1 MEHFPVGSISYG
13 GISRHPSTQVEA
25 EVSESHTRKT
35 SDASSDL
42 LTTLLELDGYHQLLA
57 MRAHGIRAPML
68 QTLKLELTKLDRGQ
82 VVFEGSP
89 DRSVYNPIGTV
100 HGGYAATLLDSAC
113 GIAVHS
119 KLRIGQTYT
128 TLELKVAFQRAL
140 TEKSGPVRAEG
151 RVISMG
157 GRAAFAE
164 ATLTDGEG
172 RLCASATSTLLIYEN
187 PARPKAETAEQ

>member
-1 MEHFPVGSISYG
+1 VSDSPTRETSSA
-13 GISRHPSTQVEA
+13 ST
-25 EVSESHTRKT
+25 
-35 SDASSDL
+35 DL
-42 LTTLLELDGYHQLLA
+42 LMTLSELDGYDQLLA
-57 MRAHGIRAPML
+57 MRAHGITAPML
-68 QTLKLELTKLDRGQ
+68 QTLKLEMTKLDRGQ

-89 DRSVYNPIGTV
+89 DRTVYNPIGTV

-119 KLRIGQTYT
+119 KLRIGQSYA
-128 TLELKVAFQRAL
+128 TLELKVSFQHAL
-140 TEKSGPVRAEG
+140 TQKSGPVRAEG

-172 RLCASATSTLLIYEN
+172 RLCASATSTLLVYEN
-187 PARPKAETAEQ
+187 VAGPKAEKTQK

>member
-1 MEHFPVGSISYG
+1 M
-13 GISRHPSTQVEA
+13 
-25 EVSESHTRKT
+25 SESHTPT
-35 SDASSDL
+35 TNDVSSDL
-42 LTTLLELDGYHQLLA
+42 LTTLSELDGYEQLLT

-68 QTLKLELTKLDRGQ
+68 QTLKLELTKLERGQ

-89 DRSVYNPIGTV
+89 DHSVYNPIGTV

-119 KLRIGQTYT
+119 RLRIGQTYT

-140 TEKSGPVRAEG
+140 TQKSGTVRADG

-164 ATLTDGEG
+164 ATLTDGRG
-172 RLCASATSTLLIYEN
+172 RLCASATSTLLIYES
-187 PARPKAETAEQ
+187 PARRKAEAAEQ

>member
-1 MEHFPVGSISYG
+1 VSDSRTREISG
-13 GISRHPSTQVEA
+13 AST
-25 EVSESHTRKT
+25 
-35 SDASSDL
+35 DL
-42 LTTLLELDGYHQLLA
+42 LRTLSELDGYDQLLT
-57 MRAHGIRAPML
+57 MRAHGVRAPIL
-68 QTLKLELTKLDRGQ
+68 QTLKIELTELARGQ

-119 KLRIGQTYT
+119 KLRIGQSYT
-128 TLELKVAFQRAL
+128 TLELKVSFHRAL
-140 TEKSGPVRAEG
+140 TQESGPMRAEG

-157 GRAAFAE
+157 SRAAFAE

-187 PARPKAETAEQ
+187 LVKPKAETIEQ

>member
-1 MEHFPVGSISYG
+1 MRNPAARSRLEQRVKRPSQSRTSRVLAVYIASLSFGSRADC
-13 GISRHPSTQVEA
+13 RHLPKRPSSLAGTAPNSIALYRACGASWDASGTQAEA
-25 EVSESHTRKT
+25 DVSESHTRKT
-35 SDASSDL
+35 SAVSSDL
-42 LTTLLELDGYHQLLA
+42 LTTLSELDGYDQLLA

-128 TLELKVAFQRAL
+128 
-140 TEKSGPVRAEG
+140 
-151 RVISMG
+151 
-157 GRAAFAE
+157 
-164 ATLTDGEG
+164 
-172 RLCASATSTLLIYEN
+172 
-187 PARPKAETAEQ
+187 